1 MACPEL
7 TIGRTAGRGFGK
19 GARPARGSAPMA
31 WWVRAGAVLALLLCV
46 ADGRASCVP
55 TWVVLTCGCK
65 DGAEVD
71 VSDSPD
77 EVKARSS
84 CERGR
89 TGAAFTGVPSG
100 ELKGA

>member
-1 MACPEL
+1 MAL
-7 TIGRTAGRGFGK
+7 GNGLVRHVGLHRWHGGFP
-19 GARPARGSAPMA
+19 PA
-31 WWVRAGAVLALLLCV
+31 LALLLWV
-46 ADGRASCVP
+46 ADERAARVP

-71 VSDSPD
+71 VSDAPD
-77 EVKARSS
+77 EVKARAS

-89 TGAAFTGVPSG
+89 TGAAFTGMPWG